1 MNRLMTAVALAVLSV
16 AACSSDTGPQEIH
29 GTLERDRL
37 ELIAEASERI
47 VEIPVRE
54 GEHVAAGA
62 ALVVQQTD
70 AMAARLAAAQAAI
83 VEQERRLE
91 ELERG
96 PRAQELVSARATLA
110 GAESS
115 LASATREFDRIRT
128 LVERRLL
135 SDSDLD
141 RAQAE
146 RDRAR
151 AERDTARASLRLL
164 EEGTRSEQVAQ
175 ARAALDG
182 SRAALR
188 ELETSAVR
196 YTVHAPRA
204 GLVEAL
210 PFEEGERPPAGATV
224 VVLLGDGAPYARVH
238 VPEPLRAHYLPGTP
252 VELRIDGVA
261 DPLEGRVRFV
271 AAQASF
277 TPYYA
282 LTQRDRSRLAF
293 LAEIDLLEAEA
304 TSLPAGIPVQV
315 RLRSPPTAP

>member
-1 MNRLMTAVALAVLSV
+1 VSTLKVTVALSVLSI
-16 AACSSDTGPQEIH
+16 AACNNDSEPQEIH

-54 GEHVAAGA
+54 GERVAAA
-62 ALVVQQTD
+62 ATLVVQQTD
-70 AMAARLAAAQAAI
+70 AIAARLAAAQASI

-96 PRAQELVSARATLA
+96 PRKQERVSARASLA

-115 LASATREFDRIRT
+115 LASATREFDRIRS

-141 RAQAE
+141 RA
-146 RDRAR
+146 R
-151 AERDTARASLRLL
+151 AERDAARPDRDAARASLRLL
-164 EEGTRSEQVAQ
+164 EEGTRSEQIAQ
-175 ARAALDG
+175 AQAALDG
-182 SRAALR
+182 ARAVFR

-196 YTVHAPRA
+196 YTVYAPRS
-204 GLVEAL
+204 GLIEAL
-210 PFEEGERPPAGATV
+210 PYEEGERPPAGAAV
-224 VVLLGDGAPYARVH
+224 VVLLADGAPFARVH
-238 VPEPLRAHYLPGTP
+238 VPEPLRARYLPGTA
-252 VELRIDGVA
+252 VELRVDGVA
-261 DPLEGRVRFV
+261 APLEGRVRFV

-293 LAEIDLLEAEA
+293 RAEIDLFGAEA
-304 TSLPAGIPVQV
+304 MTLPAGIPVQV
-315 RLRSPPTAP
+315 RLRPATSSP